1 MLRHGGPWRG
11 RGGRGRRVVAVLHRA
26 LLVLPHVAWRQIAVR
41 LLPLRLRER
50 REWLLLHRAERWL
63 GKICH
68 AVPVRHGLRV
78 RVRGRG

>member
-11 RGGRGRRVVAVLHRA
+11 RGGRGRRVVALLHRA
-26 LLVLPHVAWRQIAVR
+26 LLPHVARRQVAVR